1 MLWTKLRMRGLIK
14 AKERERN
21 HRRHAGVPIDATLS
35 SPCIQLTG
43 HTGDVNCRRL
53 HPHTRNMCRTK
64 EFIRSDIK
72 FQQWSP
78 VRPSNLCQFTHAGP
92 VHSYTQCELMSVHY
106 KTPVLLIE
114 FEEDKA
120 FSLDVSPVVIRNP
133 ISMLRADF
141 QVVSDMKS
149 YAKPT
154 NKYPKKKPGAP
165 TEPDYSITIQS
176 KITLLILTFPRVRII
191 WSSSP
196 YATTE
201 IFNDLKRITPN
212 QIQQR
217 LS

>member
-1 MLWTKLRMRGLIK
+1 M
-14 AKERERN
+14 
-21 HRRHAGVPIDATLS
+21 
-35 SPCIQLTG
+35 
-43 HTGDVNCRRL
+43 
-53 HPHTRNMCRTK
+53 
-64 EFIRSDIK
+64 
-72 FQQWSP
+72 
-78 VRPSNLCQFTHAGP
+78 HAGP

-201 IFNDLKRITPN
+201 IFNDLKKNNAEPNPTTAIVVGADGDPDLGAGVNTAAEELLRCLPGINAKNIKHVMGKITTVTEFCEMDIFQVQDILGVEPG
-212 QIQQR
+212 R
-217 LS
+217 LCWEFMHRGEKR